1 TDHHHQHQE
10 DASTTTSARNR
21 PMTFNELLIK
31 EVRSHPEL
39 YDQQHRV
46 CTDNGERNLIWESI
60 AARIDDS
67 VSGEFAKKRWLQM
80 RDRYRKEL
88 KSALRSGVIPKWPYF
103 EKLSWLDPYLK
114 DNKPG
119 SISSSFIGQHTFS
132 SSTPNLLQNDEESA
146 ATGELGGELMD
157 FTNYAANLS
166 ANTLLENIMAVSG
179 GSFSTHH
186 NHMSDIKNL
195 SGEFSPDSAVASTS
209 EDGDTHRLSSSQ
221 PSERPDSTETPIN
234 ETTNNSSSHALLSTF
249 NSFNNHSAAAAGLLM
264 KLEAMNNV
272 ATAAAV
278 SSSVEHQ
285 KLLDQKLLNA
295 FRQSNSSSPTR
306 GGNNSR
312 SIRNPPYLVRRG
324 GGQKVKP
331 QTGKKQNSS
340 DFIVSSPRSLSES
353 SMNEQQQQQQ
363 GQQLR
368 KLDKESLEE
377 FFSKEWANDEDML
390 FARLVVVRL
399 KKFAAKERRG
409 IRARISELIDEK
421 EEEIEGGGGNKR
433 HLP

>member
-1 TDHHHQHQE
+1 MDDDPLNASPPDHQD
-10 DASTTTSARNR
+10 DASTTATSGRNR
-21 PMTFNELLIK
+21 PMTFNELLIQ

-60 AARIDDS
+60 AARIDES

-119 SISSSFIGQHTFS
+119 SISSSFIGHTFS
-132 SSTPNLLQNDEESA
+132 SSTSNLQNDEESA
-146 ATGELGGELMD
+146 ATGEQGGELMD

-179 GSFSTHH
+179 GSFTNHH
-186 NHMSDIKNL
+186 HHQMSDIKNL

-209 EDGDTHRLSSSQ
+209 EDGDHRLSSSQ
-221 PSERPDSTETPIN
+221 PSDRPDSTETAAN
-234 ETTNNSSSHALLSTF
+234 ETSSSSHALLSSL
-249 NSFNNHSAAAAGLLM
+249 NSFNNHTAAGLLM

-272 ATAAAV
+272 AAVAAV
-278 SSSVEHQ
+278 SSEHQ

-306 GGNNSR
+306 SNSR
-312 SIRNPPYLVRRG
+312 TRNPPYLVRRG
-324 GGQKVKP
+324 GGLKVK
-331 QTGKKQNSS
+331 QQSSTGKNKQNSS
-340 DFIVSSPRSLSES
+340 DFLAASPRSLSES
-353 SMNEQQQQQQ
+353 SMNEQT
-363 GQQLR
+363 LR
-368 KLDKESLEE
+368 KLDKECLEE

-421 EEEIEGGGGNKR
+421 EEEIEGGGGGSLKR
-433 HLP
+433 RSP